1 MPSLNFEISAIE
13 VGGDT
18 YSLRDTS
25 KVRYDKSMSLTDTQK
40 AQARSNIGAGTYS
53 KPSGGIPDS
62 DIASASTW
70 NGKYTKPSGGIP
82 ASDLAESYYLSSNPN
97 GYTSNT
103 GTVIGSDL
111 TADRFV
117 LGNGTVNVKKST
129 YAPGPSSTTWSDSSD
144 MYLPTMKAVS
154 DFVYANY
161 VHRVTDGTAKRL
173 YGVAYSEAHG
183 LYENM
188 YTIGSDI
195 GQIVQRDAHGHIS
208 LPNQSTYAPSDDQAV
223 SKRWVEAKGY
233 TTNTGTVIG
242 SSLTAN
248 KLILGNGGVNIK
260 NSTYEPGTSSM
271 TWDNA
276 SDVYLPTMKAVS
288 NYVLGRSYIYNASA
302 TGDGLTVAKTTD
314 VHDRD
319 VLEIGLDDNY
329 ISGGSVSS
337 SNKLVTEGALPTMY
351 LKSASVSG
359 NTLTLTKQDNG
370 TVTYTPSFTDK
381 YHTSGSW
388 SGLTYTATANGGA
401 GALALTIPTGD
412 STSTSADLVVKC
424 NDSRLSN
431 SRPASDVY
439 SWAKA
444 ATKPSY
450 TLDEVTDGTTR
461 KLSNYLPLTGGNV
474 TGDLVLYVASGNSPR
489 LTFQRGTLSDSYN
502 DWSLYDGSGY
512 LYIQQRGSGSSSWET
527 RATFDQS
534 GVNFVGSI
542 SEDGTTLA
550 NKYLGKSAK
559 AADSAKLNGQDAS
572 YYQAA
577 LPTTST
583 AGKVLKSTSTAG
595 TVEWADDSNTNTWR
609 NIKVDGTEKIG
620 TGTGTGA
627 LNFVSQNTN
636 NGDITF
642 TYDNGIKATAKFP
655 TLATVATSGSYG
667 DLSNKPTIPATNV
680 IPATTTGDKLLVST
694 TTSGTAKWSDWSTAG
709 FVKTNASGVVSID
722 TNTYLT
728 SHQSIKS
735 LDTTATAA
743 QSTSSS
749 EAIKGSGTITL
760 HKIAKTGTYSDL
772 IGKPTI
778 PATNVIPATTTANK
792 MLVSTTT
799 SGTAKWS
806 DWSSAGFL
814 KTDASGVISVDTNS
828 YLTTSGTAADSSKL
842 NGQAAS
848 YYAKATDIPSAYIK
862 SASSSGNTLT
872 LTKQDNT
879 TVVYTPSFTDAN
891 YYHTPSYSSGLKIA
905 TGTGVNDLYVPTGT
919 GAEQIVQRTTNG
931 QITLPDQS
939 TYTPGTDQAVS
950 ARWVGAQGFVKS
962 ATSSI
967 YGSGGVD
974 VSINTSHQNRVDI
987 SLDSSYIKGT
997 LSTSN
1002 KLITASE
1009 IPILYRHN
1017 LEWVFRSG
1025 SSSSSY
1031 IYTHFYAYLITNSST
1046 AYTYSTYFGSITTL
1060 FKKTVLC
1067 GGLYD
1072 YSSQED
1078 YGYDGIITLWRPNY
1092 SKSGNLNGVYIRY
1105 IREQDTAWN
1114 VSTYITSSTTPY
1126 SFTDTVETL

>member
-1 MPSLNFEISAIE
+1 MGYINMPSLNFEISAIE

-144 MYLPTMKAVS
+144 VYLPTMKSVS
-154 DFVYANY
+154 DFVYTNY

-260 NSTYEPGTSSM
+260 NSTYEPGPSST
-271 TWDNA
+271 TWSDS
-276 SDVYLPTMKAVS
+276 SDVYLPTMKSVVA
-288 NYVLGRSYIYNASA
+288 YV
-302 TGDGLTVAKTTD
+302 TGKGYVTTD
-314 VHDRD
+314 R
-319 VLEIGLDDNY
+319 
-329 ISGGSVSS
+329 
-337 SNKLVTEGALPTMY
+337 
-351 LKSASVSG
+351 
-359 NTLTLTKQDNG
+359 
-370 TVTYTPSFTDK
+370 

-401 GALALTIPTGD
+401 GALAFTIPTGD
-412 STSTSADLVVKC
+412 STSTSANYVVKC
-424 NDSRLSN
+424 NDSRLSDA
-431 SRPASDVY
+431 RPASDVS

-444 ATKPSY
+444 STKPSY
-450 TLDEVTDGTTR
+450 NFSEIGAGVATIGDGANRLMFRTNSSYVNGIYYSTPGNEALVFATKNPVT
-461 KLSNYLPLTGGNV
+461 SWMF
-474 TGDLVLYVASGNSPR
+474 AAM
-489 LTFQRGTLSDSYN
+489 SD
-502 DWSLYDGSGY
+502 
-512 LYIQQRGSGSSSWET
+512 
-527 RATFDQS
+527 
-534 GVNFVGSI
+534 
-542 SEDGTTLA
+542 
-550 NKYLGKSAK
+550 
-559 AADSAKLNGQDAS
+559 
-572 YYQAA
+572 
-577 LPTTST
+577 P
-583 AGKVLKSTSTAG
+583 TAG
-595 TVEWADDSNTNTWR
+595 TSWQNLTPALQ
-609 NIKVDGTEKIG
+609 IKKQSVAINKLIGNNVDPAYNLDVNGTLNATTIYQNG
-620 TGTGTGA
+620 TA
-627 LNFVSQNTN
+627 
-636 NGDITF
+636 
-642 TYDNGIKATAKFP
+642 
-655 TLATVATSGSYG
+655 LATVATTGNYD
-667 DLSNKPTIPATNV
+667 DLSNKPTIPTDTNQKIKAGSVTFGNNDVVDIVAGDNVAVTGLASGTGAPKITISATDTDTGATSVETTGSGNV
-680 IPATTTGDKLLVST
+680 VNSASYDATTRKLTLSKGV
-694 TTSGTAKWSDWSTAG
+694 TA
-709 FVKTNASGVVSID
+709 
-722 TNTYLT
+722 LT

-735 LDTTATAA
+735 LDTTATTA
-743 QSTSSS
+743 QATNSS
-749 EAIKGSGTITL
+749 EAIKGTGTITL

-814 KTDASGVISVDTNS
+814 KTNASGVISVDTTS
-828 YLTTSGTAADSSKL
+828 YLTTSGTAANSSKL

-862 SASSSGNTLT
+862 SASTSGNTLT

-879 TVVYTPSFTDAN
+879 TVVYTPSFTDK
-891 YYHTPSYSSGLKIA
+891 YHTSGSWSDLTYTA
-905 TGTGVNDLYVPTGT
+905 TANGGAGALSFTIPTGT
-919 GAEQIVQRTTNG
+919 TSTTVALG
-931 QITLPDQS
+931 DHT
-939 TYTPGTDQAVS
+939 
-950 ARWVGAQGFVKS
+950 
-962 ATSSI
+962 
-967 YGSGGVD
+967 
-974 VSINTSHQNRVDI
+974 H
-987 SLDSSYIKGT
+987 T
-997 LSTSN
+997 LSLAVDSGTSTIDLQSN
-1002 KLITASE
+1002 TKYKLTAGGSTLVFKT
-1009 IPILYRHN
+1009 PAGGGGGSTLHRHN
-1017 LEWVFRSG
+1017 LEWVFKTG
-1025 SSSSSY
+1025 SSSSGY
-1031 IYTHFYAYLITNSST
+1031 IYTHFYAYLITNNST

-1078 YGYDGIITLWRPNY
+1078 YGYDGISTAWQPNY
-1092 SKSGNLNGVYIRY
+1092 SKSGRLNGVYVRY
-1105 IREQDTAWN
+1105 MREGSSTWDT
-1114 VSTYITSSTTPY
+1114 STYITSSTTAY